1 MSATPYLPTEQIFE
15 IADAAME
22 ADLADQRRLLFIGI
36 TPQYRNF
43 LPSASGPYQQ
53 MLSDLSA
60 MNQVERLVDT
70 TVPLQQWLENARRLT
85 RAATTLAVFDHA
97 LDMVIRKATGE
108 PDVAPVV
115 FTGETKEEIIFR
127 DDTVPFLFMQGGDAA
142 GRAVAR
148 IKVPPYQGGA
158 PQPQAFPH
166 AGTGWLIA
174 PRLLVTNHHVVT
186 ARSRTGPERM
196 VVDPADLQLQAQNST
211 CRFDYLDDE
220 SGTEEVSGGAL
231 LASDEA
237 LDYAVLRLA
246 DGRASPETVLRV
258 ATEPLKV
265 AKDQPVAVNVI
276 QHPGGAPKRI
286 GLRNNLVYEAD
297 DRDLRYFT
305 DTRAGSSGSPVLTDD
320 WTVVALHRGARRV
333 EDVSF
338 QGKNTAFVNVGTQV
352 SSVLRH
358 LRQNSPEVHAEITA
372 AQAALAGQG

>member
-1 MSATPYLPTEQIFE
+1 MRWEKA
-15 IADAAME
+15 
-22 ADLADQRRLLFIGI
+22 QR
-36 TPQYRNF
+36 
-43 LPSASGPYQQ
+43 
-53 MLSDLSA
+53 
-60 MNQVERLVDT
+60 
-70 TVPLQQWLENARRLT
+70 LENARRLT
-85 RAATTLAVFDHA
+85 RAATVLAVFDHA
-97 LDMVIRKATGE
+97 LDMVVRKATGE

-127 DDTVPFLFMQGGDAA
+127 DDTVPFLFVQGGAAA
-142 GRAVAR
+142 GSAVAR
-148 IKVPPYQGGA
+148 IKVPPYQGGT
-158 PQPQAFPH
+158 PQPQAHPH

-174 PRLLVTNHHVVT
+174 PGLLVTNHHVVT
-186 ARSRTGPERM
+186 ARSRTGPERI

-211 CRFDYLDDE
+211 CRFDYLDDG

-231 LASDEA
+231 VASDEV

-246 DGRASPETVLRV
+246 DGQASPETVLRV
-258 ATEPLKV
+258 ADDPLKV

-286 GLRNNLVYEAD
+286 ALRNNLVHEAD
-297 DRDLRYFT
+297 GRDLRYFT

-338 QGKNTAFVNVGTQV
+338 RGKNTAFVDVGTQV

-358 LRQNSPEVHAEITA
+358 LQQNSPEVHAEITA